1 MTRRTIEL
9 FAFLAAILI
18 ATLAFHAWLASH
30 DEQQRLQST
39 LAAQK
44 QLIDAADV
52 RERTRNAS
60 LNDTLAQIAKLK
72 RATQTPEQILRTLP
86 NYLPL
91 PQPITL
97 VNTSSDP
104 VREASKT
111 SRDPQ
116 GVEAPYGSE
125 VLSSSRSVSPG
136 SAETPN
142 SNSGQKSSAGRLGSS
157 GAPCKN
163 ANECA
168 QQTLTAGAT
177 LQVPLKEPRGQN
189 VQRTTLNSQ
198 PPLPCANSADCVGQ
212 IPTADLKPLYN
223 YVQDCRACQTEL
235 ATAKQNAADA
245 AAKLAALTRERDAA
259 ITAAKGGSFWRR
271 LRRNALWFAV
281 GAAAAYIAR
290 TRP

>member
-116 GVEAPYGSE
+116 GVEAPDGSE
-125 VLSSSRSVSPG
+125 SLSSSRSVSPG

-142 SNSGQKSSAGRLGSS
+142 PNSGQKSLAARLGSS
-157 GAPCKN
+157 GTGCEKTRP
-163 ANECA
+163 
-168 QQTLTAGAT
+168 
-177 LQVPLKEPRGQN
+177 
-189 VQRTTLNSQ
+189 
-198 PPLPCANSADCVGQ
+198 SADNKHSPQ
-212 IPTADLKPLYN
+212 AP
-223 YVQDCRACQTEL
+223 
-235 ATAKQNAADA
+235 
-245 AAKLAALTRERDAA
+245 
-259 ITAAKGGSFWRR
+259 
-271 LRRNALWFAV
+271 LRRC
-281 GAAAAYIAR
+281 R
-290 TRP
+290 